1 MKEIHLSSISESAV
15 HRIIDQSKQALV
27 SIAIPCFNHGA
38 FVQEAILSVI
48 NQDYDNIELII
59 IDDGSND
66 DSVSKIAE
74 MKLACQARFSRFEF
88 RQRPNKGL
96 SATLNEAL
104 EWCEGEFFAPI
115 ASDDVLISHKTS
127 KQVEYLKRNKQSGG
141 VFGSLNFIDSKSIAK
156 NNLWLSFKFTKIRK
170 FNFTDIF
177 LHCHNLPAPSQMLRM
192 ISVKKAGGY
201 RIDLILEDWAMWL
214 DLTKDGSS
222 LDYVDGIVA
231 SYRRHDGNMSSKIKV
246 MMDGRIEV
254 LTIFKNHRLFQ
265 RALAKA
271 YLQSAHDWQF
281 IDRYKSRLALEKSLT
296 FSLLSILSVSF
307 VKYCLKYVL
316 YRTKSLTAT

>member
-1 MKEIHLSSISESAV
+1 VKA
-15 HRIIDQSKQALV
+15 
-27 SIAIPCFNHGA
+27 AI
-38 FVQEAILSVI
+38 QSVI

-59 IDDGSND
+59 IDDGSKD
-66 DSVSKIAE
+66 DSVLKIAE
-74 MKLACQARFSRFEF
+74 MRLACQARFTRFEL

-115 ASDDVLISHKTS
+115 ASDDILMSHKTS
-127 KQVEYLKRNKQSGG
+127 KQVDYLKRNPQSGG
-141 VFGSLNFIDSKSIAK
+141 VFGSLNLIDSENVAK
-156 NNLWLSFKFTKIRK
+156 KNLLLSFKFKKIRK
-170 FNFTDIF
+170 FYFNDIF
-177 LHCHNLPAPSQMLRM
+177 LHCHNLPAPSQMLRL

-222 LDYVDGIVA
+222 LDYVDGIVV

-246 MMDGRIEV
+246 VMEGRIEV
-254 LTIFKNHRLFQ
+254 LTAFNNHRLFQ
-265 RALAKA
+265 SALAKA

-281 IDRYKSRLALEKSLT
+281 IDKYESRLALKKSLT
-296 FSLLSILSVSF
+296 SSLLSILSVSF
-307 VKYCLKYVL
+307 VKYCLKHVL
-316 YRTKSLTAT
+316 YHTNFISAT